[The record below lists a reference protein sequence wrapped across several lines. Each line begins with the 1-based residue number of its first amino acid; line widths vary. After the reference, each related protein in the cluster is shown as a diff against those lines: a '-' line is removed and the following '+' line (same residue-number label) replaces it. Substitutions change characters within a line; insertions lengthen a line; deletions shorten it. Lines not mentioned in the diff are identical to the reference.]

1 MRLLR
6 YALLLLLALVVV
18 MPVMAADEEEELGW
32 KSTAEFGYVTTSGN
46 TDLETLSFGSETIR
60 KWESS
65 SLAFNLAAIRSEQ
78 STRRGIAIGV
88 PGTFTV
94 PTMTEVNADAY
105 GFETRF
111 DKEISEKFFW
121 FTGVG
126 WERNRPSGIEE
137 RYKAFGGV
145 GNIWRDDEKILF
157 RTDYALSYT
166 DQEDVV
172 ETVDSV
178 GGFAG
183 VRASWKYR
191 HQLSETVRYTNNLIL
206 DYGLEE
212 SDNYRGDMINAVQV
226 AMTNKVALKVSLRW
240 LYNNLP
246 PIETLPLFDADPNLG
261 GVQTGTVNYQLDEL
275 DTIFSTSIVINF

>member
-1 MRLLR
+1 MKAVR
-6 YALLLLLALVVV
+6 YALLMLLAIILVA
-18 MPVMAADEEEELGW
+18 PAMAQDDEEKLGW
-32 KSTAEFGYVTTSGN
+32 SSTAEFGYVTTSGN
-46 TDLETLSFGSETIR
+46 SDLETLSFGSETIR

-88 PGTFTV
+88 PGTFSV

-111 DKEISEKFFW
+111 DKEISKKFFW

-137 RYKAFGGV
+137 RYKGFGGV

-172 ETVDSV
+172 DTANSV

-191 HQLSETVRYTNNLIL
+191 HQLTDSVRYTNDLIV

-212 SDNYRGDMINAVQV
+212 SDNYRGDMINALQV
-226 AMTNKVALKVSLRW
+226 SMTKKVALKVSLRW

-246 PIETLPLFDADPNLG
+246 PIEVLPLFDADPNAG
-261 GVQTGTVNYQLDEL
+261 GTQTGTVNYQLDEL
-275 DTIFSTSIVINF
+275 DTIFSTSVVINF

>member
-1 MRLLR
+1 MKLLR

-18 MPVMAADEEEELGW
+18 VPAMAADEEEELGW

-60 KWESS
+60 KWETS
-65 SLAFNLAAIRSEQ
+65 SLAFNVGAIRSEQ

-105 GFETRF
+105 GFETRY
-111 DKEISEKFFW
+111 DHDISENFFW
-121 FTGVG
+121 FTGLG
-126 WERNRPSGIEE
+126 WERNRPSGIDE
-137 RYKAFGGV
+137 RYKSFAGV
-145 GNIWRDDEKILF
+145 GNIWRDDEKVMF

-191 HQLSETVRYTNNLIL
+191 HQFSESVRYTNNLTI

-212 SDNYRGDMINAVQV
+212 SDNYRGDMVNAVQV

-261 GVQTGTVNYQLDEL
+261 GVQTGSVNYQLDEL